1 MEFPSAFSIFVE
13 IIIMSQLQTY
23 QLSDLMNDLQLVIK
37 SSFDHSYWVVAEIA
51 NVSGSNRGHLYLELV
66 EKEEQQIIAKAR
78 ANLWSYR
85 SQQIIAAFEDVTK
98 ESLKIGMKVLL
109 QLQVEFH
116 PVYGLSFQIL
126 DIDPSYSLGE
136 LERQKQEC
144 INRLKEEGLL
154 DFNKQYV
161 LPSVIQ
167 NLAIIS
173 SETAAGYQDF
183 MNQLES
189 NAYQYTFQSQLFP
202 AIMQGE
208 KAPHSIIAAAN
219 AIEDSKLVFDAIVII
234 RGGGSNLDLACFDD
248 YTLNAR
254 LAQSYFPIFSGIGH
268 ERDQSVTDMI
278 AHTRLKTP
286 TAVAEFIIQHN
297 FSFENQVS
305 LLFNSILESSKYMID
320 EQLYLLEKAGN
331 KIMNSA
337 EDLIENGEQILKDY
351 SFHINR
357 FSQSLLHYNSQKL
370 NQKYQ
375 SINYNLKALFLKN
388 TQHLND
394 LNKELKS
401 GSSLKIQAQDKE
413 LDITSYIKQRL
424 LLTSDKQ
431 NNKLD
436 YIKHLINI
444 SDPENILKKGFSIT
458 RKNGVTIRNERELK
472 DGEIIETILSQG
484 KIMSKTIKKK

>member
-1 MEFPSAFSIFVE
+1 MGQTQSYRLSEL
-13 IIIMSQLQTY
+13 MSE
-23 QLSDLMNDLQLVIK
+23 LQLVIR
-37 SSFDHSYWVVAEIA
+37 STFDHSYWVVAEIA

-66 EKEEQQIIAKAR
+66 EKENQQIIAKAR

-98 ESLKIGMKVLL
+98 ESLKTGMKVLL

-154 DFNKQYV
+154 EFNKQYV

-183 MNQLES
+183 MNQLENNS
-189 NAYQYTFQSQLFP
+189 YQFAFNTKLFP

-208 KAPHSIIAAAN
+208 KAPDSIIKAAN
-219 AIEDSKLVFDAIVII
+219 EIDSSNIAFDVIVII

-248 YTLNAR
+248 YLLNAR

-297 FSFENQVS
+297 FAFENQVS
-305 LLFNSILESSKYMID
+305 LLFNSILESSKYML
-320 EQLYLLEKAGN
+320 EENLYLLEKVGN
-331 KIMNSA
+331 KILDST
-337 EDLIENGEQILKDY
+337 EDLILKEEQVLKNY
-351 SFHINR
+351 GFQINR
-357 FSQSLLHYNSQKL
+357 FSQSLLHFNTQIL

-375 SINYNLKALFLKN
+375 NINFNLKALLLKN
-388 TQHLND
+388 EQYLKEI
-394 LNKELKS
+394 NKELKN
-401 GSSLKIQAQDKE
+401 GSILKIQEQHKVLDIFPSLNKKLSLITDKE
-413 LDITSYIKQRL
+413 
-424 LLTSDKQ
+424 

-436 YIKHLINI
+436 YLNHLINI
-444 SDPENILKKGFSIT
+444 SDPQYILKKGFSIT
-458 RKNGVTIRNERELK
+458 RKNGKAIRNENEMK
-472 DGEIIETILSQG
+472 EGEIIETILSDG
-484 KIMSKTIKKK
+484 KIWSKTIKKK